1 MNAET
6 IPDSA
11 LRVTSHEVLALL
23 SFGPGPSAELSRKV
37 LVLAEQPEDSD
48 LVRAGLA
55 TLHVRDMA
63 EADGAGI
70 HLRDGSLVLSV
81 ILSTATEW
89 FEATRYGATSSLP
102 AYVVSSPHGKAAIL
116 LRPLSQYL
124 CLPLRA
130 DMGISD
136 FLEQT
141 VNGLA
146 AEAHSMDGGLVTV
159 RHHQLDEDTAV
170 ANVKVNADGS
180 RQLAALPL
188 QADGQLTL
196 TTLEDTQDAGAC
208 VSAAFRGIPRAF
220 KK

>member
-1 MNAET
+1 MNAEA
-6 IPDSA
+6 IPPSA

-23 SFGPGPSAELSRKV
+23 SFAPGPGPGPGAELSRKV
-37 LVLAEQPEDSD
+37 LVLADLPEDSD

-63 EADGAGI
+63 EADGDGI
-70 HLRDGSLVLSV
+70 HLRDGALVLSV

-102 AYVVSSPHGKAAIL
+102 AYMVSSPHGKAAIF

-130 DMGISD
+130 DMDLHD
-136 FLEQT
+136 FLAQT
-141 VNGLA
+141 VNGLT
-146 AEAHSMDGGLVTV
+146 AEAHGMGGGLVTV
-159 RHHQLDEDTAV
+159 RHHQQGAEPAA

-188 QADGQLTL
+188 QKDGQLTL
-196 TTLEDTQDAGAC
+196 TTLDESQDAGAC
-208 VSAAFRGIPRAF
+208 VSTAFRG
-220 KK
+220 

>member
-1 MNAET
+1 MNAEA
-6 IPDSA
+6 IPNSA

-23 SFGPGPSAELSRKV
+23 SFGPGPGADLSRKV
-37 LVLAEQPEDSD
+37 LVLADLPEVSD

-63 EADGAGI
+63 EADGEGI
-70 HLRDGSLVLSV
+70 HLRDGALVLSV
-81 ILSTATEW
+81 ILSTATGW

-102 AYVVSSPHGKAAIL
+102 AYIVSSPHGKAAIF

-130 DMGISD
+130 DMDIKD

-141 VNGLA
+141 VNGLV
-146 AEAHSMDGGLVTV
+146 AEAHAMDGGLVTV
-159 RHHQLDEDTAV
+159 RRHRLGAETAV

-188 QADGQLTL
+188 QDDGQLTL
-196 TTLEDTQDAGAC
+196 TALDESQDAGAC
-208 VSAAFRGIPRAF
+208 VSSAFRD
-220 KK
+220 

>member
-1 MNAET
+1 MNAEA
-6 IPDSA
+6 IPESA

-23 SFGPGPSAELSRKV
+23 SFSPGPSAEMSRKV
-37 LVLAEQPEDSD
+37 LVLADLPEDSD

-63 EADGAGI
+63 EADGEGI
-70 HLRDGSLVLSV
+70 HLRDGALVLSV

-102 AYVVSSPHGKAAIL
+102 AYVVSSPHGKAAIF

-130 DMGISD
+130 GMDIMD

-159 RHHQLDEDTAV
+159 RHHQLGEEMEA
-170 ANVKVNADGS
+170 ANVKVNADGT

-188 QADGQLTL
+188 QEDGQLTL
-196 TTLEDTQDAGAC
+196 TTLDDVQDAGAC
-208 VSAAFRGIPRAF
+208 VSAAFRGIPKAF
-220 KK
+220 RK